1 MKQVNIINHKNGKKY
16 SSQMENPTEWI
27 NLNVKNN
34 SWGKAERWVK
44 KRILVS
50 EAEFLYPEENYD
62 ILDVIEEKSEEV
74 YGLFK
79 TDLKGELILDES
91 RNSIPIIQDYVKLKS
106 EYLITIIDISIQS
119 AKENKEKE
127 ILKAYEDKMNLIT
140 SKYPTS
146 EREGWSVKKTQAE
159 IWLSSTDLEKTSLKT
174 SLLMLVS
181 ESLSNSNEDITT
193 LANAIIR
200 DSNAYQ
206 VFYGAETKNKRM
218 KLKVLE
224 ESLTLEEI
232 NLIKY

>member
-1 MKQVNIINHKNGKKY
+1 MKNIKITNKFNQKFEANLEDPTNWIE
-16 SSQMENPTEWI
+16 SQ
-27 NLNVKNN
+27 KAKN
-34 SWGKAERWVK
+34 SWGKPERWVLK
-44 KRILVS
+44 KIQVS
-50 EAEFLYPEENYD
+50 ENQFAYPQETYD
-62 ILDVIEEKSEEV
+62 ELDVIDEKSEEV
-74 YGLFK
+74 FNSFE
-79 TDLKGELILDES
+79 TDLSGEFVLDELGEK
-91 RNSIPIIQDYVKLKS
+91 IPVIQDFVKLKS
-106 EYLITIIDISIQS
+106 EYSITITDISVS
-119 AKENKEKE
+119 FAKQNKEKE

-159 IWLSSTDLEKTSLKT
+159 IWLSSSDLDKATLKT

-206 VFYGAETKNKRM
+206 VFYGSETKNKRM